1 MPTER
6 RFKRADAHFVGCATW
21 LAGSVSPTGAC
32 GGAVAARITDE
43 VSRELDAALK
53 R

>member
-1 MPTER
+1 MPIP
-6 RFKRADAHFVGCATW
+6 
-21 LAGSVSPTGAC
+21 SGAQRGWQDPC
-32 GGAVAARITDE
+32 HRLGHVGAVATRITDE